1 MKKRRF
7 AGLGLAF
14 SLLMSGCI
22 YVNAGISLFPKM
34 EPLQEQVL
42 EGRGPEKIL
51 MIDITGVISE
61 EKEGGM
67 AGGPDMV
74 SRVKEELKRA
84 SADKSIKAILL
95 RVNSPGGTV
104 TASDLIY
111 HELKGFKERTGIK
124 VIASI
129 IDVGASGAY
138 YISMAADRIVAHP
151 TSVTG
156 SIGVIMLHVNL
167 QGLLEKVGVGA
178 ESIKSGE
185 NKDLGSPLKPLSP
198 GDRRILQG
206 IINSMYGRFLEVIVE
221 GRPALSPEG
230 IKELADGRVYTSVE
244 AKESG
249 LIDQI
254 GYLDQAI
261 DLAKSE
267 AGLQEAQVVIYKRPH
282 QYKNNIYSEAFQKSA
297 NPLEVWGIDPRGLL
311 QGGSAK
317 FLYLWMP

>member
-1 MKKRRF
+1 MF
-7 AGLGLAF
+7 LGLSFLF
-14 SLLMSGCI
+14 SFVLSGCL
-22 YVNAGISLFPKM
+22 YKPNISLFPKM
-34 EPLQEQVL
+34 EPLQEEQID
-42 EGRGPEKIL
+42 GTGKDKIL
-51 MIDITGVISE
+51 VIDISGVISE
-61 EKEGGM
+61 EKEGGLVE
-67 AGGPDMV
+67 GPDMV
-74 SRVKEELKRA
+74 SRVKEELKLA
-84 SADKSIKAILL
+84 AADKSVKAILL

-111 HELKGFKERTGIK
+111 HEIRRFKEQTGIK
-124 VIASI
+124 VVASI

-138 YISMAADRIVAHP
+138 YISMAADKIIAHP

-178 ESIKSGE
+178 EPIKSGK
-185 NKDLGSPLKPLSP
+185 NKDLGSPLKPLSSE
-198 GDRRILQG
+198 DRRILQG

-221 GRPALSPEG
+221 GRHHLSPER
-230 IKELADGRVYTSVE
+230 IKELADGRVYTSTE
-244 AKESG
+244 AKEFG
-249 LIDQI
+249 LVDQI

-267 AGLQEAQVVIYKRPH
+267 AGLSEAKVVLYKRPH
-282 QYKNNIYSEAFQKSA
+282 QYKNNIYSEAFKTAA
-297 NPLEVWGIDPRGLL
+297 NPLAVWGIDPKSLL